1 MTPEEIYQ
9 GWYVGLAVAAVVV
22 VVVAALLITVIAL
35 CRRIAALAQ
44 AALGLVEKIEQ
55 NTKPIWSINATNKIA
70 GDLLQGARAIEG
82 NARAIVRA
90 LSQTDEDRAA

>member
-1 MTPEEIYQ
+1 MTPEAIFQ
-9 GWYVGLAVAAVVV
+9 GWYVGLAIAAVVV

-35 CRRIAALAQ
+35 CRRIAARAQ

-55 NTKPIWSINATNKIA
+55 NTKPIWSINATNKVA

-90 LSQTDEDRAA
+90 LTGADKNRAA